1 LGSYRKTKKVH
12 INENDIIR
20 AGVVI
25 NSEDIDKA
33 LEKARADHSDSIGAP
48 KVYYFDMINRKNK
61 KKKKKKKKIFF
72 KNFLIF
78 KGFKFIYI

>member
-1 LGSYRKTKKVH
+1 LRKIY

-20 AGVVI
+20 AGIVI

-48 KVYYFDMINRKNK
+48 KVKYLNK
-61 KKKKKKKKIFF
+61 I
-72 KNFLIF
+72 LL
-78 KGFKFIYI
+78 

>member
-1 LGSYRKTKKVH
+1 MYFVNYIKNYIYRKIRKSN

-20 AGVVI
+20 AGIVI

-48 KVYYFDMINRKNK
+48 KVNNIIYNYIINCFIYYFI
-61 KKKKKKKKIFF
+61 
-72 KNFLIF
+72 KNFF
-78 KGFKFIYI
+78 NIYVIDL